1 MMAAAPDDK
10 SEKPATF
17 PWLKDKVLG
26 TGGFGTVTLWRH
38 NDTGETIGNIAQAYE
53 NCFLVCL
60 KVVYSTNVC
69 GIEK

>member
-1 MMAAAPDDK
+1 MAAAPDEK

-38 NDTGETIGNIAQAYE
+38 NDTGETIGNI
-53 NCFLVCL
+53 C
-60 KVVYSTNVC
+60 T
-69 GIEK
+69 